1 MITRSATEWMLL
13 PLKRYA
19 QFSGRS
25 PRAEYWWFALFSFL
39 ISLPA
44 AILDVALG
52 LQLFNPIVSLGLL
65 LPSIAV
71 GVRRL
76 HDLDRTGWWLLAP
89 LALLVPTL
97 AIAGMAGAGG
107 AIAGLLG
114 SEAGAGAGVGSAAVV
129 VAIGGVAVLAMAVV
143 MLAWYCTRGTQG
155 ENRFGPDPLAE
166 APNPTVYYG

>member
-1 MITRSATEWMLL
+1 MITRPATEWMLL

-44 AILDVALG
+44 AIIDVMLG
-52 LQLFNPIVSLGLL
+52 SQAINGLVSLALF
-65 LPSIAV
+65 LPSLAV
-71 GVRRL
+71 SVRRL
-76 HDLDRTGWWLLAP
+76 HDLDRSGWWVLAP
-89 LALLVPTL
+89 LAVLVPTL
-97 AIAGMAGAGG
+97 AIAGVAGASG

-114 SEAGAGAGVGSAAVV
+114 SGGLAAAGAGSGVLALVV
-129 VAIGGVAVLAMAVV
+129 GGVAVLAVGLLLLV
-143 MLAWYCTRGTQG
+143 WFCTRGTVG
-155 ENRFGPDPLAE
+155 DNRHGPDPLAE